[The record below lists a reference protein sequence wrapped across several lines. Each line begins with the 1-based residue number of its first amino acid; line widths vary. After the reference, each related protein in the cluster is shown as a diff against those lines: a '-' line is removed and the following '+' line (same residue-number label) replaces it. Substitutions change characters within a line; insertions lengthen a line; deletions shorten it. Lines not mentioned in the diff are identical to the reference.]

1 MVEAILLIAC
11 FALFMYIGIRDY
23 ITRNERESHEWW
35 LSEVKACIHSIEY
48 EFREKCQIIVEEHLS
63 QQQFNKYEYSVKI
76 NELEALYK
84 KDLTEKII
92 AQKRGIRVTTLP
104 DHLVREYNR
113 NISIIADTFRYF
125 GNKMSEQQ
133 SGKD

>member
-1 MVEAILLIAC
+1 
-11 FALFMYIGIRDY
+11 MYIGIRDY

-35 LSEVKACIHSIEY
+35 LSEVKECMHCVEC
-48 EFREKCQIIVEEHLS
+48 EFQMGCQLLAEKHLS
-63 QQQFNKYEYSVKI
+63 HKRFNEYAVKI
-76 NELEALYK
+76 SELEALYK

-113 NISIIADTFRYF
+113 NISVIADTFRYF
-125 GNKMSEQQ
+125 GNMMSEQQ
-133 SGKD
+133 SGKE